1 MNYFKI
7 TRFNI
12 CKYQT
17 MCDKRNMMTLPVDII
32 AEFLL
37 GSHIKVIKARKQ
49 ENFERIEAYL
59 ANRDYVRFERIGHSD
74 IILIELSLKDDMTKK
89 SYLTAN
95 IYPSDEEFDVLEIFL
110 YYTDESK
117 DLDFQ
122 SEVIKKSIINLFKS

>member
-1 MNYFKI
+1 MNDFKI

-17 MCDKRNMMTLPVDII
+17 LCDKRNMMALPVDII
-32 AEFLL
+32 TEFLL
-37 GSHIKVIKARKQ
+37 GSHIKIIKAHKQ
-49 ENFERIEAYL
+49 ENFEKIEAYL
-59 ANRDYVRFERIGHSD
+59 ANKDYVRFERIVHSD

-95 IYPSDEEFDVLEIFL
+95 IYPSDEKFDVLEIFV

-117 DLDFQ
+117 DLNFEI
-122 SEVIKKSIINLFKS
+122 EVITKSIIDLFKS